1 VLVYIVY
8 NFDVPRFYHD
18 ATATII
24 DSARCAP
31 RIIVTAVIIENTL
44 RAFFD
49 NAKIELFKIA
59 SHVVY
64 LINHNL
70 DFYSHIYQQKL
81 CQMLVFKSKKIG
93 KFMRCTARLP
103 KWQGCPCHSD
113 MTFCHA

>member
-64 LINHNL
+64 LINHN
-70 DFYSHIYQQKL
+70 FKL
-81 CQMLVFKSKKIG
+81 LLTYITTKTMPNACF
-93 KFMRCTARLP
+93 
-103 KWQGCPCHSD
+103 
-113 MTFCHA
+113 